1 MESNRTRNQLMR
13 PPLKSR
19 QTGITLIGFLLMA
32 AVVGMLG
39 LAVLKIMPLYLE
51 KMRVGAVLEDLQ
63 TELAGGGG
71 GNTVQ
76 GIRLALESRF
86 YVENLRILST
96 DELEIVR
103 EGEGYTVNVDRE
115 SRAPF
120 FADLHFVVVIDEQI
134 EIIR

>member
-1 MESNRTRNQLMR
+1 MESNRTGNQLMK

-19 QTGITLIGFLLMA
+19 QAGITLIGFLIMA
-32 AVVGMLG
+32 AVCGMLG

-63 TELAGGGG
+63 TELAAGG

-134 EIIR
+134 EIMR